1 MPFETSSSILKIHIR
16 TNVAGIY
23 KIEGD
28 FLYDNKYYV
37 YEVTGTCLTPE
48 TLIDVEKEITYATL
62 FTKKY
67 NNYFANGMLSGNRHS
82 KEINL

>member
-1 MPFETSSSILKIHIR
+1 M
-16 TNVAGIY
+16 GIY

-28 FLYDNKYYV
+28 FSYDNKYYV
-37 YEVTGTCLTPE
+37 YEVTGICLTPE
-48 TLIDVEKEITYATL
+48 TLIDVEKEITHATL

-67 NNYFANGMLSGNRHS
+67 NNYFANDMLSGNRHS